1 VKFISSH
8 TRLVFADKSLIKNQ
22 RTAQGQLMSAYF
34 VLSTGRCATQWLTE
48 LLRQQ
53 WPLARVEHE
62 PLHFQYRPDINSA
75 TSPLQHNAELLQQHL
90 QQIQQQLDTGRPY
103 IETGFPCWRHLHW
116 FRQQLTG
123 PVKILHLHRE
133 PLSTVRSLLK
143 LNAFVPP
150 LFDYI
155 ALKNFY
161 LPDASQDQFKMVQ
174 ALWPTLQ
181 PAEKNLCY
189 WLELQAYALQL
200 QQDWPASDWLSLSFS
215 ELVSGSGLAKIEQ
228 FFAVPTK
235 STDTVIPAAV
245 DLFGGG
251 WVPAQL
257 EFPQLSQHQK
267 WLQQANALIQQLG
280 YPPLAF
286 AETYADASAI
296 TTE

>member
-1 VKFISSH
+1 
-8 TRLVFADKSLIKNQ
+8 
-22 RTAQGQLMSAYF
+22 MSAYF
-34 VLSTGRCATQWLTE
+34 VLSTGRCGTQWLTE

-53 WPLARVEHE
+53 WPQARVEHE
-62 PLHFQYRPDINSA
+62 PLHFQYRPDLNAA
-75 TSPLQHNAELLQQHL
+75 TLPLQHNAELIQQHL

-155 ALKNFY
+155 PLKNFY
-161 LPDASQDQFKMVQ
+161 LPDASQDQLKMVQ

-189 WLELQAYALQL
+189 WLELQAYAWQL
-200 QQDWPASDWLSLSFS
+200 QQDWPASDWLTLSFNALFS
-215 ELVSGSGLAKIEQ
+215 NEGLTKIQQ
-228 FFAVPTK
+228 FFAVPA
-235 STDTVIPAAV
+235 TDAAAVIPAAV
-245 DLFGGG
+245 DQYGGSMLT
-251 WVPAQL
+251 VPL
-257 EFPQLSQHQK
+257 EFPQLSQHQA
-267 WLQQANALIQQLG
+267 WLQQANALIKQLG
-280 YPPLAF
+280 YAPLPFGDIYFGA
-286 AETYADASAI
+286 TPLQCD
-296 TTE
+296 